1 MDFGIKGKKA
11 LVCGASKGIGKAIA
25 LELAREGAEPI
36 LCARQEK
43 VLEEVASEIR
53 KETNATVHHHACD
66 LTSSTERDQLIKSVK
81 ENYGRVDILVLN
93 TGGPK
98 PSTAMETTLDDWE
111 SGFSR
116 LFQMT
121 AQLTEA
127 FLPHM
132 KEQNWGRVICV
143 TSLSVLEPIA
153 NLAVSNAMRSGVTS
167 MLKTLSDELASSN
180 VTINCLAPGAIA
192 TERLEELMQARIAKT
207 GQSKE
212 EYLKSYLAAIP
223 MGRMGTPEEFA
234 AVAAFLCSDRASYVT
249 GSTICID
256 GGKRRST
263 Y

>member
-25 LELAREGAEPI
+25 VELAREGVEPI
-36 LCARQEK
+36 LCARQAK
-43 VLEEVASEIR
+43 ALEEVAEEIR
-53 KETNATVHHHACD
+53 KETKVTVHHQACD
-66 LTSSTERDQLIKSVK
+66 LTSAEERTKLIEKVKSL
-81 ENYGRVDILVLN
+81 GGIDILVLN

-98 PSTAMETTLDDWE
+98 PSSAMETTLDDWE

-121 AQLTEA
+121 AQLNEA

-132 KEQNWGRVICV
+132 KEQKWGRVICV

-167 MLKTLSDELASSN
+167 MLKTLSDELASDN

-212 EYLKSYLAAIP
+212 DYMKTYLAAIP
-223 MGRMGTPEEFA
+223 AGRMGSPEEFA

>member
-36 LCARQEK
+36 LCARQDK
-43 VLEEVASEIR
+43 VLEEVASKIR
-53 KETNATVHHHACD
+53 KETKATVHHQASD
-66 LTSSTERDQLIKSVK
+66 LTSSEERDALIKTVK
-81 ENYGRVDILVLN
+81 EKHGGVDILVLN

-98 PSTAMETTLDDWE
+98 PSSAMETTLDDWE

-121 AQLTEA
+121 AQLNEA

-132 KEQNWGRVICV
+132 KEQKWGRVICV

-153 NLAVSNAMRSGVTS
+153 NLAVSNAMRSGVTA
-167 MLKTLSDELASSN
+167 MLKTLSDELASFN

-192 TERLEELMQARIAKT
+192 TERLEELMQSRIAKT

-212 EYLKSYLAAIP
+212 DYMKSYLAAIP

>member
-36 LCARQEK
+36 LCARQGK

-53 KETNATVHHHACD
+53 KETRATVHHHACD

-81 ENYGRVDILVLN
+81 EKYGGVDILVLN

-98 PSTAMETTLDDWE
+98 PSSAMETTLDDWE

-121 AQLTEA
+121 AQLNEA